1 MSYYHAKR
9 TQLAK
14 QYIETREAQDRI
26 VREDERL
33 KAGRAFITE
42 YTAKPRR
49 SGFNWA
55 PRWPLTPPAEAEQG
69 ESQT

>member
-14 QYIETREAQDRI
+14 QYLETREAQDRF
-26 VREDERL
+26 VREDERMT
-33 KAGRAFITE
+33 KARAFLTE
-42 YTAKPRR
+42 YATKPRR
-49 SGFNWA
+49 STFNWA

-69 ESQT
+69 EPQ